1 MRSNKDNK
9 AIKFIS
15 VIIPVKGREEKF
27 LRAVKSVR
35 MQVNV
40 QIELIIIDDGSK
52 IPIKKVS
59 NGGAIIKTKLF
70 RNKISMNAAYSRNI
84 GIKNSKASIIAFL
97 DSDDQWEKDHLKIG
111 INYIEKYDCL
121 FIGNHRK
128 NFISNNIYNKIIP
141 INPYKFL
148 FEGLGDFR
156 TSTFIIKKSLINKFQ
171 GFDASLN
178 KHQDWDLALRICS
191 KNPYLI
197 SEKNT
202 VLIDKYDN
210 SRMSKTANV
219 AASMKFL
226 DKHKKFM
233 RENHKLV
240 FFEEIIKKLLSKKN
254 KSQRKEMYK
263 EIYRNKL
270 NFFKSF
276 KLTLFFFFPSICN
289 SAMKIKKYFTNKLI
303 TNS

>member
-1 MRSNKDNK
+1 MKSNKNDK
-9 AIKFIS
+9 GIKFIS

-35 MQVNV
+35 LQVNV

-52 IPIKKVS
+52 IPIQKVPK
-59 NGGAIIKTKLF
+59 GGAIIKTKLF

-84 GIKNSKASIIAFL
+84 GIKNSKSSIIAFL

-111 INYIEKYDCL
+111 IDYIEKYDCF
-121 FIGNHRK
+121 FISNHKK

-171 GFDASLN
+171 GFDPSLN

-191 KNPYLI
+191 KTPYLI

-202 VLIDKYDN
+202 VLIDQDDD
-210 SRMSKTANV
+210 SRMSNTANV
-219 AASMKFL
+219 EASMIFL

-233 RENHKLV
+233 KENHKLV

-254 KSQRKEMYK
+254 KTQRKEMYK

-276 KLTLFFFFPSICN
+276 KLTLFFFIPSICN
-289 SAMKIKKYFTNKLI
+289 SAMKIKKYFANRLI
-303 TNS
+303 INS